1 MLLRSS
7 LSLTFNFRKLV
18 QSDSELGTVL
28 KEPNS
33 SSFTTAEPNVFKLV
47 LPRHRICAEMQTRVQ
62 EVKQVSSAESQN
74 VAEERFVTF
83 TVLHFEYKH
92 SSQQDTFHFL
102 LEATSKVSNDLLMSK
117 FCTSVSMC
125 VSMCAM
131 YVGVESALSVR
142 RAVDIAVFVVVVVVV
157 FAVPPSFAARCSPFA
172 S

>member
-1 MLLRSS
+1 M
-7 LSLTFNFRKLV
+7 
-18 QSDSELGTVL
+18 
-28 KEPNS
+28 
-33 SSFTTAEPNVFKLV
+33 
-47 LPRHRICAEMQTRVQ
+47 
-62 EVKQVSSAESQN
+62 SSAESQN

-157 FAVPPSFAARCSPFA
+157 FAVPPSFAARCSPFV